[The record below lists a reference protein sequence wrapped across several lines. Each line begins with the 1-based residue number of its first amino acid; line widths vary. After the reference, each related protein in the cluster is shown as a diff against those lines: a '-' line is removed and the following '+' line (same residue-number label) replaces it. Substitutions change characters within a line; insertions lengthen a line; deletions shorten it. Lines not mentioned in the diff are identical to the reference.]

1 MPSSCALSEEE
12 PASPVRRPATTAR
25 TRHQSLPRHS
35 GPCARPTA
43 WTRPGGRVEEVSEV
57 SPKRMRIPAGVAAA
71 RKFQLSL
78 KRFHTMDTTAAGP
91 AITDRMK
98 AAPEPCRAHSSVRTR
113 RVRSDPATRRARPMA
128 ASTCP
133 ERSREPR
140 SVGTSTA

>member
-1 MPSSCALSEEE
+1 MPSSCALPEEE

-57 SPKRMRIPAGVAAA
+57 SPKRMRMPAGVAAA
-71 RKFQLSL
+71 RKFQLLL
-78 KRFHTMDTTAAGP
+78 KRFHTMETTAAGP
-91 AITDRMK
+91 AIMDRTR
-98 AAPEPCRAHSSVRTR
+98 AAPEPGRAVSSVRTMEA
-113 RVRSDPATRRARPMA
+113 RSAPATRRVRPIA

-133 ERSREPR
+133 ERSREPT
-140 SVGTSTA
+140 SVDVSTA